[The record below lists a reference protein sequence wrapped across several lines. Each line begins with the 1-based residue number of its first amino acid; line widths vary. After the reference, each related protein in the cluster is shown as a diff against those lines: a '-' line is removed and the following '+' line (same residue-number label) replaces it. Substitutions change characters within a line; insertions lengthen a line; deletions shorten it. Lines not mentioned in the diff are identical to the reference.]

1 MNGLSH
7 PRLMRESQRRVEQAA
22 LSFDA
27 PEHVAAE
34 RVLSNVSVQL
44 VWEHEH
50 SRYMHELADQARR
63 RRQVVA
69 LRVVALRL
77 IHRRAVFEYL
87 RCSDTSD
94 AQRRRV
100 VALFHGS
107 QSYSHAVISE
117 PPLFLRSALSQRCT
131 EHTGRIV
138 IDDPAFGQPLG
149 AYVDL
154 FAAHFRLF
162 CEIHGLVTEPDDP
175 RRGLPPYMK
184 TKIAQQRQ
192 LFLDYGDKFGSRFKP
207 RPPATNSSARLSMER
222 FWQ

>member
-7 PRLMRESQRRVEQAA
+7 PRLMRESHRRVELAA
-22 LSFDA
+22 LSLDA

-34 RVLSNVSVQL
+34 RVLSNASEQF

-50 SRYMHELADQARR
+50 SRYMHEVADQARR

-87 RCSDTSD
+87 RGSDASN

-117 PPLFLRSALSQRCT
+117 HQLCLRSALSQLCT
-131 EHTGRIV
+131 EHIGRVV
-138 IDDPAFGQPLG
+138 IDDPAFGEPLG

-154 FAAHFRLF
+154 FAAYFRLF
-162 CEIHGLVTEPDDP
+162 CEVHGLVTEPDDP
-175 RRGLPPYMK
+175 RRGLLPYLK

-192 LFLDYGDKFGSRFKP
+192 LFLEYGDKFGSRFKP
-207 RPPATNSSARLSMER
+207 RLPATGPSSRLSIDR
-222 FWQ
+222 LWQ